1 VLHVVGTFMVDLEI
15 HGKLCKCTAL
25 FFFFPPAWAIQ
36 RLHPAL
42 AITAWKSHAGDI
54 RQRRAPICLSY
65 PIQYSIRYS
74 WFKVSASAGDITGR
88 VFFDDHK
95 YIA

>member
-1 VLHVVGTFMVDLEI
+1 MVDLEI

-54 RQRRAPICLSY
+54 RQRRAPIALV
-65 PIQYSIRYS
+65 IQFNIPYDTPGLKSPRLLVI
-74 WFKVSASAGDITGR
+74 
-88 VFFDDHK
+88 
-95 YIA
+95 